1 MFESWTEL
9 FALLGSFMASA
20 VALVRFALVQHRSM
34 LDRFMAF
41 IVDAQTRQSETQ
53 DRFEEALD
61 RLTENVRENSTL
73 LSRMSE
79 RIS

>member
-41 IVDAQTRQSETQ
+41 IVDAQQQQNETQ
-53 DRFEEALD
+53 DRFESALD
-61 RLTENVRENSTL
+61 RLTETVRENTAL
-73 LSRMSE
+73 LARISE
-79 RIS
+79 RF

>member
-9 FALLGSFMASA
+9 FALLGSFVASA
-20 VALVRFALVQHRSM
+20 LALVRFALVQHRSM

-41 IVDAQTRQSETQ
+41 IVDAQTRQIETQ
-53 DRFEEALD
+53 DRFESALD

-73 LSRMSE
+73 LTRIAERM
-79 RIS
+79 

>member
-9 FALLGSFMASA
+9 FALLGSLVASA
-20 VALVRFALVQHRSM
+20 AALVRFALVQHRLM

-41 IVDAQTRQSETQ
+41 IVDAQTRQNETQ
-53 DRFEEALD
+53 DRFEDALD

-73 LSRMSE
+73 LSRIAE
-79 RIS
+79 RM

>member
-41 IVDAQTRQSETQ
+41 IVDAQQRQSETQ
-53 DRFEEALD
+53 DRFESAME
-61 RLTENVRENSTL
+61 RLTETVRENTAL
-73 LSRMSE
+73 LQRIGERM
-79 RIS
+79 

>member
-41 IVDAQTRQSETQ
+41 IVDAQKQQNETQ
-53 DRFEEALD
+53 DRFESALD
-61 RLTENVRENSTL
+61 RLTETVRENTAL
-73 LSRMSE
+73 LARISE
-79 RIS
+79 RF

>member
-9 FALLGSFMASA
+9 FALLGSFVASA
-20 VALVRFALVQHRSM
+20 LALVRFALVQHRSM

-41 IVDAQTRQSETQ
+41 IVDAQTRQIETQ
-53 DRFEEALD
+53 DRFEGALD

-73 LSRMSE
+73 LTRIAERM
-79 RIS
+79 

>member
-9 FALLGSFMASA
+9 FALLGSFVASA
-20 VALVRFALVQHRSM
+20 LTLVRFALVQHRSM

-41 IVDAQTRQSETQ
+41 IVDAQTRQIETQ
-53 DRFEEALD
+53 DRFEGALD

-73 LSRMSE
+73 LTRIAERM
-79 RIS
+79 